1 MSDLKAS
8 LASQIKG
15 TVLTPQDVQYEER
28 VKRWAGNAEK
38 RAAYIVLVE
47 SPEDIAKTVSP
58 QQMPLSYPAKH
69 PFHTCPIPLP
79 SQLPTY
85 LLFPSSIVIDG
96 LELY

>member
-15 TVLTPQDVQYEER
+15 TVLTPQDAQYEER

-58 QQMPLSYPAKH
+58 
-69 PFHTCPIPLP
+69 
-79 SQLPTY
+79 
-85 LLFPSSIVIDG
+85 
-96 LELY
+96 

>member
-15 TVLTPQDVQYEER
+15 TVLTPQDAQYEER

-47 SPEDIAKTVSP
+47 SPEDISKTVSP
-58 QQMPLSYPAKH
+58 
-69 PFHTCPIPLP
+69 
-79 SQLPTY
+79 
-85 LLFPSSIVIDG
+85 
-96 LELY
+96 